1 MAPYATGGHVAT
13 VARVDID
20 RTSERA
26 TYLQLADILRA
37 RIASGALRPGDRLP
51 SVHDLVIETQ
61 LADATIRKAMG
72 VLRAEGLVRTAP
84 GRGVYVR

>member
-1 MAPYATGGHVAT
+1 MASLAV
-13 VARVDID
+13 VDID
-20 RTSERA
+20 RTSETA
-26 TYLQLADILRA
+26 TYIQLAAILRQ
-37 RIASGALRPGDRLP
+37 RIKSGELKSGDRMP

-84 GRGVYVR
+84 GRGVFVR

>member
-1 MAPYATGGHVAT
+1 MASLAV
-13 VARVDID
+13 VDID
-20 RTSERA
+20 RTSETA
-26 TYLQLADILRA
+26 TYIQLAAILRQ
-37 RIASGALRPGDRLP
+37 RIKSGELKSGDRMP

-72 VLRAEGLVRTAP
+72 VLRDEGLVRTAP

>member
-1 MAPYATGGHVAT
+1 MVT

-26 TYLQLADILRA
+26 TYLQLADILRE
-37 RIASGALRPGDRLP
+37 RIKSGELKSGERIP

-61 LADATIRKAMG
+61 LADATIRKAVR
-72 VLRAEGLVRTAP
+72 VLRDEGLVRTAP

>member
-1 MAPYATGGHVAT
+1 MVT

-26 TYLQLADILRA
+26 TYLQLADILRE
-37 RIASGALRPGDRLP
+37 RIKSGELKSGERIP

-61 LADATIRKAMG
+61 LADATIRKAVR
-72 VLRAEGLVRTAP
+72 VLRDEGLVKTAP

>member
-1 MAPYATGGHVAT
+1 MVT

-26 TYLQLADILRA
+26 TYLQLADILRE
-37 RIASGALRPGDRLP
+37 RIKSGELRSGERIP

-61 LADATIRKAMG
+61 LADATIRKAVR
-72 VLRAEGLVRTAP
+72 VLRDEGLVRTAP